1 MRDFEVIAFDIDG
14 TLYPSWRLNLIIIP
28 YVLRHLK
35 FFWHF
40 SKVRKILHR
49 TAPLSD
55 FYEYQARLLALEM
68 NLTNGEAKAKIEK
81 FIYNGLKPFF
91 EKIPSFTHIR
101 ETFQKLKESGYRLAL
116 LSDFPPEQKG
126 NIWGLKDYCEL
137 SLGTEMIGAMK
148 PSKYPFGIMSMALKV
163 PPEKIL
169 YVGNSLKFDV
179 RGAKNAG
186 MKTAIIL
193 PFFRRI
199 FHLKYR
205 EADIC
210 FGNYKEFQK
219 IILEKKYKLKKNS
232 AVEGKSSAG
241 D

>member
-28 YVLRHLK
+28 YALYHLK
-35 FFWHF
+35 FFLHF
-40 SKVRKILHR
+40 RKVRKILHR

-68 NLTNGEAKAKIEK
+68 NLTNEEAKAKIEK
-81 FIYNGLKPFF
+81 IIYTGLKPFF
-91 EKIPSFTHIR
+91 EKIPSFRYTL
-101 ETFQKLKESGYRLAL
+101 ETFQKLKEAGYRLVL

-126 NIWGLKDYCEL
+126 SVWGLKEYCEL

-186 MKTAIIL
+186 MKSAIIL
-193 PFFRRI
+193 PFFRRL
-199 FHLKYR
+199 FRLKYK

-219 IILEKKYKLKKNS
+219 IILEKKYKLKDNS
-232 AVEGKSSAG
+232 ADEEKKFSG